1 MLRRKYSLRG
11 GALDRK
17 LGWLLEYGT
26 VEQRVDLS
34 TFYYYYYYCFPHKDF
49 LFLSC
54 DGGRGFNHHAL

>member
-1 MLRRKYSLRG
+1 MFWRKYSLRG

-34 TFYYYYYYCFPHKDF
+34 TFFIIITIVFPIRIF
-49 LFLSC
+49 VPEL
-54 DGGRGFNHHAL
+54 